1 MIGPNAAPNP
11 AQAKETN
18 FKMVFVLP
26 QAKNNATIDTAST
39 TILPKNTYCLSDAFV
54 LNTALYKSSINADDV
69 TINCDD
75 IVLITAAKTAANIIP
90 AINGWKIIWPNSIK
104 IASGSV
110 KSIPGFCWK

>member
-39 TILPKNTYCLSDAFV
+39 AILPKNTYCLSDAFV

-90 AINGWKIIWPNSIK
+90 DRKSTRLKSSHVAISY
-104 IASGSV
+104 AV
-110 KSIPGFCWK
+110 FCLKKKT